1 MKKKVCLC
9 LLFIMAK
16 VAGECVPRHK
26 RMGQRDR
33 RSNWGKGR
41 GDSEEIP
48 MRVLLKA
55 ERVVRPQRERVS
67 ET

>member
-1 MKKKVCLC
+1 
-9 LLFIMAK
+9 MAK